1 MNDKYIG
8 IFDSGIGGL
17 TVVKS
22 ITSMMENEKIIYFGD
37 TKNTPYGD
45 KTPEQILSLVK
56 EDVKFLNTF
65 DLKAIVIACNT
76 ADSIARK
83 ELIKESPIPIYGVI
97 EPTSKKACEITK
109 NNKIG
114 VIATKATVD
123 SKEYVSA
130 IHSYNENATICAQP
144 CPELVP
150 LIEQGKFKEDDIEIL
165 DVLKEYLDPLIY
177 EGVDTLILGC
187 THYPIIKNLIQMF
200 MPNVNIISS
209 SDCAAEYVK
218 HELSNNNLLNDTK
231 PDYEFYVSGDV
242 DRFIKVGNLFMNID
256 EDKVKEK
263 RD

>member
-1 MNDKYIG
+1 MKNKYIG

-22 ITSMMENEKIIYFGD
+22 IMSMMENENIIYFGD

-56 EDVKFLNTF
+56 DDVKFLNSF

-83 ELIKESPIPIYGVI
+83 TIGKDSNVPLFGVV
-97 EPTSKKACEITK
+97 EPASKKACELTK

-123 SKEYVSA
+123 SKAYVET
-130 IHSYNENATICAQP
+130 IHAYIDEATIYAQP

-187 THYPIIKNLIQMF
+187 THYPIIKHLIQMF

-218 HELSNNNLLNDTK
+218 QELTKLNLLNDSK
-231 PDYEFYVSGDV
+231 SDCRFYVSSDV
-242 DRFIKVGNLFMNID
+242 NRFINVGKLFMDLD
-256 EDKVKEK
+256 ESKVEEK